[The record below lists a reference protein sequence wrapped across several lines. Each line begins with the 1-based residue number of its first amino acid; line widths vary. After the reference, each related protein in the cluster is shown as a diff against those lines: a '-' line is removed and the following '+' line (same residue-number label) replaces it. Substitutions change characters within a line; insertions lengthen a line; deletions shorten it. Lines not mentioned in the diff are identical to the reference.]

1 MDRGRKHQMKTLLLS
16 HLRLRW
22 YFRLSIDMI
31 WFSTSRF
38 DYEDPEEPEDG
49 ASFLGIASHSKRWH

>member
-1 MDRGRKHQMKTLLLS
+1 MKTLLLS

-38 DYEDPEEPEDG
+38 DYDDPEEPEDG